1 MTDKE
6 INELPVLLTVP
17 EMAMVLRIGRNA
29 AYKLVYRKNFPMLRL
44 GPKKI
49 RIPKDKLIEWVKSNL
64 KEDDFI

>member
-17 EMAMVLRIGRNA
+17 EVAKFLRIGRNA
-29 AYKLVYRKNFPMLRL
+29 AYKLVYQKNFPILRL

-49 RIPKDKLIEWVKSNL
+49 RIPKEKLIEWVKNNL
-64 KEDDFI
+64 KEENFI